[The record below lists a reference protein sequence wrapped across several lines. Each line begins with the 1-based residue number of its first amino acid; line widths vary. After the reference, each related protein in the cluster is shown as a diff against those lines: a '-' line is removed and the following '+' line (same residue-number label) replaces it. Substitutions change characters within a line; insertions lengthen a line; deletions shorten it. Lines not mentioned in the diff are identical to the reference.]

1 MGEPMTTLPEE
12 LVDGRDAAE
21 LLAHLGEALA
31 SGSYP

>member
-1 MGEPMTTLPEE
+1 MTTLPEE
-12 LVDGRDAAE
+12 LVDGRDAEE